1 MDKISKEDFE
11 TLVGRSEAF
20 YVTPSGVTN
29 GGATVLF
36 AECSDEDADALR
48 AAFAM
53 MLSERAAK
61 VAAANLAAKAVLVAA
76 VIDELDANVKLLAVA
91 DYERRG
97 VPVEAA
103 IAVRAEAAR
112 VAEELRRAGEAGA
125 ALAQA
130 NALANAVDP

>member
-1 MDKISKEDFE
+1 MNSITQEDFE

-20 YVTPSGVTN
+20 YVTATGVTN

-36 AECSDEDADALR
+36 AECSEADADALR

-53 MLSERAAK
+53 MLAERAAK
-61 VAAANLAAKAVLVAA
+61 VTAAALVAKAERAA
-76 VIDELDANVKLLAVA
+76 VIIDELDASVKLLAVA

-103 IAVRAEAAR
+103 IAARAEAAR
-112 VAEELRRAGEAGA
+112 LAEEARLAGEAGA
-125 ALAQA
+125 LLAQA
-130 NALANAVDP
+130 NALANAGDP